1 MSAKPTPRKK
11 KTAPSKPRSPGK
23 RSGLTLEVP
32 PPDAAED
39 GQVAAAADAMAE
51 PAEAE
56 DVAVHMTPPDLRAG
70 QPLAAAVEIPTEP
83 PEIGTAL
90 ATEEDLPPV
99 AAAADPEGMMVTQTE
114 SAPSD
119 ESATTV
125 EPAAMAPPVAGKTLD
140 FGTRTTQSAVSTP
153 AQIDLWLQRL
163 GRTLPIHDWAFSA
176 LRSLSA
182 RQKLL
187 GAIDLLLPSAG
198 RILEVGCGAG
208 LTAAYLAGSAP
219 ERHIVA
225 LHPQGALLRRGQR
238 LADQLGLSNVSF
250 VLGEALDASIG
261 EGFDAIYAIDSLH
274 RIAPSQLIPTLRRLA
289 SLLRPGGT
297 LLIKEIS
304 SASYIG
310 PGLTQ
315 LLERVLQ
322 SDEGEGPPPASA
334 YRHHDEWLRLLRD
347 VGLQAR
353 LGPVPDL
360 LQSHILLTAT
370 RPPRPTGASE
380 A

>member
-1 MSAKPTPRKK
+1 MSAKPTARKK
-11 KTAPSKPRSPGK
+11 KNAPQKPRSPGK

-39 GQVAAAADAMAE
+39 GQVAAAAEPMAE
-51 PAEAE
+51 PAAAQ
-56 DVAVHMTPPDLRAG
+56 DVAIHVTPPDLSSHL
-70 QPLAAAVEIPTEP
+70 PAAVTIEP
-83 PEIGTAL
+83 PAEPQEAATAPE
-90 ATEEDLPPV
+90 TEDSPPPV
-99 AAAADPEGMMVTQTE
+99 AAAAEPEGVLPAPTE
-114 SAPSD
+114 SATSD
-119 ESATTV
+119 EPATTA
-125 EPAAMAPPVAGKTLD
+125 EPAAMAPPAEGRTID
-140 FGTRTTQSAVSTP
+140 FGTKPTQSAVSTP

-208 LTAAYLAGSAP
+208 LTAAYLAGTAP
-219 ERHIVA
+219 DRHIVA
-225 LHPQGALLRRGQR
+225 LHPQGTLLRRGQR

-250 VLGEALDASIG
+250 VQGEALDASVG
-261 EGFDAIYAIDSLH
+261 EGFAAIYAIDSLH
-274 RIAPSQLIPTLRRLA
+274 RIAPSQLIPTLQRLA

-322 SDEGEGPPPASA
+322 SDGDEGAPPASA
-334 YRHHDEWLRLLRD
+334 YRHHEEWLRLLREA
-347 VGLQAR
+347 GLQAR